1 MQSSW
6 VEYNSDSEI
15 NDYIEYLV
23 LALERPGED
32 IDYSKV
38 AGDGERT
45 RKGAP
50 RVTCRSDTDHE

>member
-6 VEYNSDSEI
+6 VEYNSDGEI

-32 IDYSKV
+32 IDLLES
-38 AGDGERT
+38 GR
-45 RKGAP
+45 
-50 RVTCRSDTDHE
+50 